1 MTEKTYKVMG
11 LAGGANIAIGIIS
24 IVVGVTTGIILL
36 VSGGKLLGA
45 KKGLTFWEGRFKLK
59 AKNRKRLRVLGKILF
74 VLYIGFL
81 FYFLIFSD
89 WYGREGTGEYH
100 YNLVLFCEIKRFW
113 LYRDVL
119 GWVAYANLFGN
130 VLIFVPF
137 GFFMPMAS
145 RYRSFFLTLFYSFG
159 VSFFVECFQLVTRV
173 GSFDVDDMLLNTLGG
188 VIGYIVFAICNMI
201 RRWHDAKQE
210 R

>member
-45 KKGLTFWEGRFKLK
+45 KKGLTFKEGRFKLK

-119 GWVAYANLFGN
+119 GWVSYANLFGN
-130 VLIFVPF
+130 VLIFIPF

>member
-1 MTEKTYKVMG
+1 MWVEETENQQV
-11 LAGGANIAIGIIS
+11 
-24 IVVGVTTGIILL
+24 
-36 VSGGKLLGA
+36 
-45 KKGLTFWEGRFKLK
+45 
-59 AKNRKRLRVLGKILF
+59 
-74 VLYIGFL
+74 
-81 FYFLIFSD
+81 
-89 WYGREGTGEYH
+89 
-100 YNLVLFCEIKRFW
+100 NLVLFCEIKRFW

-119 GWVAYANLFGN
+119 GWVSYANLFGN
-130 VLIFVPF
+130 VLIFIPF

-173 GSFDVDDMLLNTLGG
+173 GSFDVDDMLLNTFGG